1 MKINIDNNNGMQKQK
16 VYLKAG
22 GIMRFLL
29 GTSKKIDDMVMC
41 KSSEIDLVTT
51 DQDLYE
57 ALGSIKDYDNF
68 NQRRLVK
75 FLEVVEVGSLER
87 VKGIKRKIL
96 TDERVEELRKIS
108 LKGDEGGKDE

>member
-1 MKINIDNNNGMQKQK
+1 MRIDIDNENGMQKQK

-29 GTSKKIDDMVMC
+29 ETSKKIENLVMC
-41 KSSEIDLVTT
+41 KNNEVDLVTT

-68 NQRRLVK
+68 NPRRLVK
-75 FLEVVEVGSLER
+75 FLEVVEIGSLEK
-87 VKGIKRKIL
+87 VKGVKRTIL
-96 TDERVEELRKIS
+96 TDEKVEELRKIA
-108 LKGDEGGKDE
+108 LKESEGGKDD